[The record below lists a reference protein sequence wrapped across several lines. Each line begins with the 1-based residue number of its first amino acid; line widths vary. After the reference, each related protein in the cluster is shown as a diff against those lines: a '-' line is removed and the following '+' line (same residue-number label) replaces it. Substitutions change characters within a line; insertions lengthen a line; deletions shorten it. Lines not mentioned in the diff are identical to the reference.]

1 MKNNQYPRNK
11 NRFHYGYV
19 SLAFL
24 FTCSDIAYSA
34 KTKVTLLD
42 VDAAENAQAIVS
54 GSEDPFEPINR
65 VIFGFNEIADRI
77 LIGPLCTLYNNIVPA
92 TPRKGVENFL
102 NNFFAPLN
110 FVNYTLQGDLESVAE
125 TTVRFI
131 INSTLGIFGLFDVAQ
146 DMGIE
151 KKNTTFN
158 ETFTKWQIPSG
169 PYIVLPIF
177 GPSSFRDVAGITAD
191 FYLNPLYSVSRN
203 RKRAHN
209 IHMQNYNMYRVL
221 YGIDGF
227 VARANLQDAITD
239 LKTKSD
245 DYYSVLRSV
254 YLQKQKYLEK
264 KYQ

>member
-1 MKNNQYPRNK
+1 MKNFKNPHNK
-11 NRFHYGYV
+11 KRLHNLILCF
-19 SLAFL
+19 AFL
-24 FTCSDIAYSA
+24 ISCSEIASSA
-34 KTKVTLLD
+34 NSKITLLD
-42 VDAAENAQAIVS
+42 VDETENTQSLAGAV
-54 GSEDPFEPINR
+54 EDPLEPINR
-65 VIFGFNEIADRI
+65 VIFGFNEIVDGI
-77 LIGPLCTLYNNIVPA
+77 LLGPLSILYNNIIPA
-92 TPRKGVENFL
+92 TPRKGVDNFL

-131 INSTLGIFGLFDVAQ
+131 INSTLGILGIFDVAE
-146 DMGIE
+146 DMGI
-151 KKNTTFN
+151 KKKSTTFN

-169 PYIVLPIF
+169 PYIILPIF
-177 GPSSFRDVAGITAD
+177 GPSSFRDVAGKTAD
-191 FYLNPLYSVSRN
+191 FYLNPLYRVSRN

-227 VARANLQDAITD
+227 VARANLQESITN
-239 LKTKSD
+239 LKKMSD

-254 YLQKQKYLEK
+254 YLQKQKFLEK